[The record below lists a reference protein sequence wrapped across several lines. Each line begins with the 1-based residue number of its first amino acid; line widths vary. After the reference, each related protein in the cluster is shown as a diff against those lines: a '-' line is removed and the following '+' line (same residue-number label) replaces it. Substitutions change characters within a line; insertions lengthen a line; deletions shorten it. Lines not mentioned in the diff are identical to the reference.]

1 MDWDE
6 LDRIIDLRNT
16 QSADRPAIVRENAPG
31 PQGSLDPKAI
41 AFLTLVDDETQ
52 YAICLRY
59 LNALEVPS
67 GYGVEK
73 IAVLGAASM
82 AEGYQR
88 AMEASRAR
96 YKIYVHQDVYLIH
109 AGLLGEL
116 VRAFQIH
123 PRLGMIGVVGTTRMP
138 ASGIWWTNK
147 IYLHGRLWEYRRE
160 TGFPGSLFGRRL
172 HLSRFRSFVGDYLPA
187 VNVDGLFMATQY
199 DIAWENPLGGF
210 LLYDQVQ
217 ALNFVKAGLEVG
229 IVQQEAIWC
238 LHWGHLHERTRE
250 QREHRDVALFR
261 WAAAF
266 VQRYPEFIGVP
277 AGRLYKQHRRSA
289 GRSRTATWNHASP
302 GAPPSPPAS

>member
-1 MDWDE
+1 
-6 LDRIIDLRNT
+6 
-16 QSADRPAIVRENAPG
+16 
-31 PQGSLDPKAI
+31 
-41 AFLTLVDDETQ
+41 VDDQAQ
-52 YAICLRY
+52 YDTCLRY

-67 GYGVEK
+67 GYAVEK

-88 AMEASRAR
+88 AMESSRAR

-109 AGLLGEL
+109 ARLLSEL
-116 VRAFQIH
+116 VQVFRIY
-123 PRLGMIGVVGTTRMP
+123 PRLGMVGVVGTTRMP
-138 ASGIWWTNK
+138 ASGIWWGNK
-147 IYLHGRLWEYRRE
+147 IHLHGRLWEYRRE

-172 HLSRFRSFVGDYLPA
+172 HFSRFRSIVGDYLPA

-217 ALNFVKAGLEVG
+217 ALNFIKAGLEVG
-229 IVQQEAIWC
+229 IARQEAVWC
-238 LHWGHLHERTRE
+238 LHWGHLQERTRE
-250 QREHRDVALFR
+250 QRDHRDVSLFR

-277 AGRLYKQHRRSA
+277 AKRLYEQYRLSA
-289 GRSRTATWNHASP
+289 TPSGTAP
-302 GAPPSPPAS
+302 RYPAPPGDSSGPSDS